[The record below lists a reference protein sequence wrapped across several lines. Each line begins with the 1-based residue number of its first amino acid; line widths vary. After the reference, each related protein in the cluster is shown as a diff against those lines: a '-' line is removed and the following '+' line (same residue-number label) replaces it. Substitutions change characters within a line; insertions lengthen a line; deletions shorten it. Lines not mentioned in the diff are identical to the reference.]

1 MNFTKADRWRQ
12 HTKTQ
17 ITFLKQCDG
26 ASSANTLPRQ
36 AKHQSLKLFG
46 VQFHFATLSNTWPV
60 KLTLVQ
66 PSCGQ
71 SGLGA

>member
-1 MNFTKADRWRQ
+1 MGFTKADPWRQ

-26 ASSANTLPRQ
+26 ANTLPRQ
-36 AKHQSLKLFG
+36 AKHQSMKLFG

-66 PSCGQ
+66 PSCRQ